1 MDEPVVVFASRGPL
15 EAEVAKSKLS
25 SEGILAVLQFE
36 SVGRVLGLTVDGLGL
51 VEVLVAP
58 ADAERA
64 RAILGERPDDESA
77 EDAAFWD
84 EEDADF
90 PEEDEDEDER
100 EEPTR

>member
-1 MDEPVVVFASRGPL
+1 MDEPVVVFASHGPL

-25 SEGILAVLQFE
+25 GEGILAVLRFE
-36 SVGRVLGLTVDGLGL
+36 ALGRVLGLTVDGLGL

-64 RAILGERPDDESA
+64 RALLEECSDDESA

-84 EEDADF
+84 EEDAAF
-90 PEEDEDEDER
+90 PDEDEDER
-100 EEPTR
+100 GEPKG

>member
-1 MDEPVVVFASRGPL
+1 MDEPVVVFTSHGPL

-25 SEGILAVLQFE
+25 SEGILAVLRFE

-64 RAILGERPDDESA
+64 RAILEECSDDENA
-77 EDAAFWD
+77 EDLVLWD
-84 EEDADF
+84 EDDAGIL
-90 PEEDEDEDER
+90 DEDEDER

>member
-1 MDEPVVVFASRGPL
+1 MDEPVVVFTSHGPL

-25 SEGILAVLQFE
+25 SEGILAVLRFE

-64 RAILGERPDDESA
+64 RAILEECSDDENA
-77 EDAAFWD
+77 EDLVLWD
-84 EEDADF
+84 EDDAGIL
-90 PEEDEDEDER
+90 DEDEDEG